1 MITVVIPVFNEEANL
16 PLLIERLFPV
26 LDQLDRPFEV
36 IFVNDGS
43 IDRSMYVLRDIA
55 RARPQVKVI
64 GLARNYGQTAAMVAG
79 FDHADG
85 EVIVPM
91 DADLQNDPADI
102 PVLLAKLDEGFDVVS
117 GWRKERKDQPLRRN
131 LLSRIANALISLISG
146 VRLHDY
152 GCSMKAYRRSILGPV
167 RLYGEMHRF
176 MPIYAS
182 WYGARITEVVVRH
195 EPRQHGQSNYGL
207 ERVFKVIMDLL
218 VVQFLERSLAKP
230 IYLFGGFGLLWLF
243 VSFATLL
250 YVIYLKIFEN
260 VSMILTPLPTLV
272 AMSFMMG
279 IMSILLGLIAELVIR
294 VYFECQ
300 DKRIYHV
307 REFIDGKT
315 PPSGSLNR
323 KA

>member
-43 IDRSMYVLRDIA
+43 IDRSMHVLRDIA

-218 VVQFLERSLAKP
+218 VVQFLERSLGQADLP
-230 IYLFGGFGLLWLF
+230 VRWVRPALAVRIICHPAIRDLPENLRECVHDFDATSDFGRNVLHDGYHEHPARTDRGTRDTRLFRMPGQADL
-243 VSFATLL
+243 SR
-250 YVIYLKIFEN
+250 
-260 VSMILTPLPTLV
+260 P
-272 AMSFMMG
+272 
-279 IMSILLGLIAELVIR
+279 
-294 VYFECQ
+294 
-300 DKRIYHV
+300 
-307 REFIDGKT
+307 
-315 PPSGSLNR
+315 
-323 KA
+323 

>member
-16 PLLIERLFPV
+16 ALLSERLFPV
-26 LDQLDRPFEV
+26 LDRLHRPFEV

-43 IDRSMYVLRDIA
+43 ADRSMQVLRDIA
-55 RARPQVKVI
+55 CARPQVKVI

-79 FDHADG
+79 FDHSDG

-152 GCSMKAYRRSILGPV
+152 GCSLKAYRRSILGPV

-195 EPRQHGQSNYGL
+195 EPRLRGQSNYGL

-230 IYLFGGFGLLWLF
+230 IYLFGGFGLLWLL

-250 YVIYLKIFEN
+250 YVIYLKIFEH

-307 REFIDGKT
+307 REFVDGRT
-315 PPSGSLNR
+315 PLSGSLNR